1 MDALANFFDAI
12 NRFLGVSGPGELI
25 AHPVFIGICIVA
37 FLYTLFTGMKYFA
50 VGIAGVLGTTA
61 IIHYL
66 YPADTSNLG
75 ELLTFVGVLGLL
87 AIVLVYF
94 GFIRE

>member
-1 MDALANFFDAI
+1 MEALSNFFEAI
-12 NRFLGVSGPGELI
+12 NRFLGVSGPGELVT
-25 AHPVFIGICIVA
+25 HPVFLVLCIVA

-50 VGIAGVLGTTA
+50 VGIAGVLGTA
-61 IIHYL
+61 VISHYL

-75 ELLTFVGVLGLL
+75 DLLTYVGVLGVF
-87 AIVLVYF
+87 AVVLVYF

>member
-1 MDALANFFDAI
+1 MDALASFFDAI
-12 NRFLGVSGPGELI
+12 NRFLGVSGPGELV

-50 VGIAGVLGTTA
+50 VGIAGLLGTSL
-61 IIHYL
+61 IIHYF
-66 YPADTSNLG
+66 YPTDTSNLG
-75 ELLTFVGVLGLL
+75 DLLTFVAALGVL
-87 AIVLVYF
+87 AVVLVYF